1 MDWSTFW
8 DPIGLSVQISVVASV
23 LVFAA
28 SLFIAWPMARAR
40 FFGKSMLETILLLP
54 LVLPPTVIG
63 FVLLVVIGRRG
74 WIGKAYESLFGGPI
88 LFTWGAAVIAA
99 AVVAFPLAYR
109 TIKTGLQ
116 GVDAD
121 LEHAARAMGANEW
134 QVFRHITVPLA
145 ARSLVSGYI
154 LGFCRGLGEFGATL
168 MVAGNIPGRTQT
180 IPTAIYVA
188 SDGGSMTMAWAWA
201 GAMIA
206 LSFLMLLLVGRMSKG
221 A

>member
-1 MDWSTFW
+1 MDWHTFFG
-8 DPIGLSVQISVVASV
+8 PIGLSIQITVAASV

-28 SLFIAWPMARAR
+28 SLLIAWRMAKAR
-40 FFGKSMLETILLLP
+40 FLGKSVLETALLLP
-54 LVLPPTVIG
+54 LVLPPTVVG
-63 FVLLVVIGRRG
+63 FVLLVVLGRRS

-88 LFTWGAAVIAA
+88 LFTWESAVIAA

-116 GVDAD
+116 GVDPD
-121 LEHAARAMGANEW
+121 LENAARAMGAGEW
-134 QVFRHITVPLA
+134 QVFRYITVPLA
-145 ARSLVSGYI
+145 SRSLASGYI

-206 LSFLMLLLVGRMSKG
+206 LSFLMLLLVGRMSKD
-221 A
+221 

>member
-40 FFGKSMLETILLLP
+40 FFGKSVLETILLLP
-54 LVLPPTVIG
+54 LVLPPTVVG

-74 WIGKAYESLFGGPI
+74 WIGQAYESLFGGPI

-121 LEHAARAMGANEW
+121 LENAARAMGANEW

-145 ARSLVSGYI
+145 ARSLVSGYL

-188 SDGGSMTMAWAWA
+188 SDGGSMAMAWAWA

-206 LSFLMLLLVGRMSKG
+206 LSFLMLLLVGRMSKD